1 MARSNHTLCV
11 ITPDGETTF
20 TPGKAD
26 LKALQAAVGGY
37 IATAELIHGI
47 EGYVDDEVLLKG
59 DPQLNVIASLL
70 SKYTQQFY
78 GTWAGNLTDR
88 QVEKMKSLVY

>member
-1 MARSNHTLCV
+1 MASNHTLCV
-11 ITPDGETTF
+11 ITPAGETTF

-37 IATAELIHGI
+37 IATAELVHGI
-47 EGYVDDEVLLKG
+47 EGYVDDEGLLKSN
-59 DPQLNVIASLL
+59 PQFNIVASHL
-70 SKYTQQFY
+70 SKYAQRFY

-88 QVEKMKSLVY
+88 QVEKMKTLVY